1 MSLSNS
7 QIREYIGKFN
17 FKPLF
22 IELGWDALPGGQ
34 GFSVQIADAYFHFQ
48 TLTQKAVFKCFFTKP
63 NQATGFPTARPDSN
77 SKIN

>member
-34 GFSVQIADAYFHFQ
+34 GFSVQIADANFHFQ
-48 TLTQKAVFKCFFTKP
+48 TLTQKSGFQVFLHEAESSDAF
-63 NQATGFPTARPDSN
+63 AL
-77 SKIN
+77 